1 MLERFRLPISGKE
14 LAKRTLVETMRD
26 DAMGLS
32 AQLSFYLVLAVFP
45 ALVCLVAL
53 ASLFPLQN
61 VTDDMTRLLG
71 PFAPAEAVELIR
83 QQMVQIGES
92 RDTGLLSLGLL
103 LAIWSGSAPMVAV
116 TNVMNRA
123 YGIEETRPWWKV
135 RVIAI
140 GLTVGLALF
149 ILTSLVLV
157 LFGPQLADL
166 LTRWF
171 GLSAVFAWTWKIL
184 QWPLVIALVATGIGF
199 IYYFAPDV
207 EQDWVWITPG
217 STLATMLWLA
227 GSLGF
232 RYYVVTFSDYE
243 ATYGAIAGMMLLL
256 LWFYVS
262 GVAVVVGAELNVE
275 IEHASPWGKD
285 PGERVPGERRK
296 VGPAAK
302 RAFEARQRNTPPAS
316 AATGAGGSLTLI
328 VGPDV
333 STSAEP
339 RRRSTPARCS
349 LAAGVVSRRRRSR

>member
-1 MLERFRLPISGKE
+1 MLERFGLPIGWRE
-14 LAKRTLVETMRD
+14 LGRRTIVETMRD

-71 PFAPAEAVELIR
+71 PFVPGAAVELIR
-83 QQMVQIGES
+83 QQMLQIANS

-103 LAIWSGSAPMVAV
+103 LAVWSGSAPMVAV

-123 YGIEETRPWWKV
+123 YGVTESRPWWRV
-135 RVIAI
+135 RVTAIALTI
-140 GLTVGLALF
+140 GLAVF
-149 ILTSLVLV
+149 ILTSFVLV
-157 LFGPQLADL
+157 VFGPQLADL
-166 LTRWF
+166 FARWF
-171 GLSAVFAWTWKIL
+171 GFPAIFAWVWKIL
-184 QWPLVIALVATGIGF
+184 QWPVVVALVITGIGF
-199 IYYFAPDV
+199 VYYFAPDV

-217 STLATMLWLA
+217 SALATLLWLA

-232 RYYVVTFSDYE
+232 RYYVVNFGSYE

-262 GVAVVVGAELNVE
+262 GIAIVVGAELNAE

-285 PGERVPGERRK
+285 PGERAPGERRRI
-296 VGPAAK
+296 GAAAK
-302 RAFEARQRNTPPAS
+302 RAFEAA
-316 AATGAGGSLTLI
+316 
-328 VGPDV
+328 
-333 STSAEP
+333 
-339 RRRSTPARCS
+339 RRR
-349 LAAGVVSRRRRSR
+349 AASSAG